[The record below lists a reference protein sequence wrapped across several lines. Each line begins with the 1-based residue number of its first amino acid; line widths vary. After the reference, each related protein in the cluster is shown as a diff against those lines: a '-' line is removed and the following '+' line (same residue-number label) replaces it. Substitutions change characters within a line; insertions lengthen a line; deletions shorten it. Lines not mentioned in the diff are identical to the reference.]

1 MTLGVTHLVVN
12 GIVLVHSD
20 RVTSAKA
27 ALGEAIQHARTDAGL
42 SQTDLAEQICI
53 DQPRLS
59 RYIRGVDLVPYDLL
73 PLIDAA
79 CGKPKGHVLR
89 LAGLVDEGVDVVAA
103 IQLDAKLG
111 PDEREAMLLLYST
124 FLKLSER

>member
-1 MTLGVTHLVVN
+1 M
-12 GIVLVHSD
+12 HSD
-20 RVTSAKA
+20 RVTAAKA
-27 ALGEAIQHARTDAGL
+27 ALGEAIQHARKDAGL
-42 SQTDLAEQICI
+42 SQMDLAERVGI

-89 LAGLVDEGVDVVAA
+89 LAGLVDEGVDVMAA
-103 IQLDAKLG
+103 LQLDPKLG
-111 PDEREAMLLLYST
+111 DDEREAMLLLYST
-124 FLKLSER
+124 FLKRSER

>member
-1 MTLGVTHLVVN
+1 M
-12 GIVLVHSD
+12 HSD

-27 ALGEAIQHARTDAGL
+27 ALGEAIQHARRDADL
-42 SQTDLAEQICI
+42 SQTDLAERIGI

-103 IQLDAKLG
+103 LQLDPKLG
-111 PDEREAMLLLYST
+111 EDEREAMLLLYST
-124 FLKLSER
+124 FLRRSER

>member
-1 MTLGVTHLVVN
+1 M
-12 GIVLVHSD
+12 I
-20 RVTSAKA
+20 RVTAAKA

-42 SQTDLAEQICI
+42 SQTDLADRVGI

-103 IQLDAKLG
+103 LKLDPKLG
-111 PDEREAMLLLYST
+111 DDEREAMLLLYGT
-124 FLKLSER
+124 FLKRSER